1 MAYETLILSRE
12 ERFAVVTLNRPPANA
27 ISETLMRELNA
38 ALSEL
43 EADDGVRAVIITGAG
58 DKIFCAGADL
68 GSAFQGADVGAF
80 IRFGN
85 DVVRR
90 IERFPKP
97 VVAAINGHALGGG
110 CEIAMGCHIRILK
123 ETARMGQTESN
134 LGITPGFGGTQR
146 YPRLIGRGLAQE
158 HLILGTQIPA
168 AECYRTGLVNRLSKE
183 GETLNDAK
191 ALARELAKRPSP
203 PGSSSRRWTR
213 ASTRRSSRPSRSKSG
228 RSFRPSRPKTRPRVS
243 RPSSRSV
250 PPTSRA
256 DRVDLGI
263 KGKTALVTG
272 GARSLGKQD
281 CLALAAEGCKVI
293 VEGGTA
299 RGYAADIT
307 ERAVLGDVLRRA
319 ESEVGPVD
327 ICVNNAGWIYTMG
340 QLKDTADEDWDLNLR
355 INLTGTY
362 NVTKL
367 VFPGMRE
374 RRWGRVI
381 CMASI
386 AGLMGGFGQSAYST
400 SKMGVIGFAKSVAL
414 EGARYN
420 VTSNVI
426 APGIVGPNANLSPL
440 YDRMVKRVAM
450 QREGQPEDIASA
462 VAFLCSE
469 RARYITG
476 AVLTVTG
483 GMDLFTF

>member
-1 MAYETLILSRE
+1 
-12 ERFAVVTLNRPPANA
+12 
-27 ISETLMRELNA
+27 
-38 ALSEL
+38 
-43 EADDGVRAVIITGAG
+43 
-58 DKIFCAGADL
+58 
-68 GSAFQGADVGAF
+68 
-80 IRFGN
+80 
-85 DVVRR
+85 
-90 IERFPKP
+90 
-97 VVAAINGHALGGG
+97 
-110 CEIAMGCHIRILK
+110 
-123 ETARMGQTESN
+123 
-134 LGITPGFGGTQR
+134 
-146 YPRLIGRGLAQE
+146 
-158 HLILGTQIPA
+158 
-168 AECYRTGLVNRLSKE
+168 
-183 GETLNDAK
+183 
-191 ALARELAKRPSP
+191 
-203 PGSSSRRWTR
+203 
-213 ASTRRSSRPSRSKSG
+213 
-228 RSFRPSRPKTRPRVS
+228 
-243 RPSSRSV
+243 
-250 PPTSRA
+250 
-256 DRVDLGI
+256 VDLGI
-263 KGKTALVTG
+263 AGKTALVTG

-281 CLALAAEGCKVI
+281 ALTLASEGCRVIVLDLNAEGAAETAKEIADG
-293 VEGGTA
+293 GGTA

-307 ERAVLGDVLRRA
+307 DRAVLADVLGRA
-319 ESEVGPVD
+319 EREVGPVD

-340 QLKDTADEDWDLNLR
+340 QLKDTADHDWDLNLR

-386 AGLMGGFGQSAYST
+386 AGLMGGFGQTAYST
-400 SKMGVIGFAKSVAL
+400 SKMGVVGFAKSVAL

-426 APGIVGPNANLSPL
+426 APGIVGPNANMSPL

>member
-1 MAYETLILSRE
+1 
-12 ERFAVVTLNRPPANA
+12 
-27 ISETLMRELNA
+27 
-38 ALSEL
+38 
-43 EADDGVRAVIITGAG
+43 
-58 DKIFCAGADL
+58 
-68 GSAFQGADVGAF
+68 
-80 IRFGN
+80 
-85 DVVRR
+85 
-90 IERFPKP
+90 
-97 VVAAINGHALGGG
+97 
-110 CEIAMGCHIRILK
+110 
-123 ETARMGQTESN
+123 
-134 LGITPGFGGTQR
+134 
-146 YPRLIGRGLAQE
+146 
-158 HLILGTQIPA
+158 
-168 AECYRTGLVNRLSKE
+168 
-183 GETLNDAK
+183 
-191 ALARELAKRPSP
+191 
-203 PGSSSRRWTR
+203 
-213 ASTRRSSRPSRSKSG
+213 
-228 RSFRPSRPKTRPRVS
+228 
-243 RPSSRSV
+243 
-250 PPTSRA
+250 
-256 DRVDLGI
+256 VDLGI
-263 KGKTALVTG
+263 AGKTALVTG

-281 CLALAAEGCKVI
+281 ALTLASEGCRVIVLDLNAEGAAETAKEI
-293 VEGGTA
+293 ADAGGIA

-307 ERAVLGDVLRRA
+307 DRVVLAEVVKRA
-319 ESEVGPVD
+319 EQEIGPVD

-340 QLKDTADEDWDLNLR
+340 QLKDTADDDWDLNLR

-386 AGLMGGFGQSAYST
+386 AGLMGGFGQTAYST

-426 APGIVGPNANLSPL
+426 APGIVGPNANMSPL

>member
-1 MAYETLILSRE
+1 
-12 ERFAVVTLNRPPANA
+12 
-27 ISETLMRELNA
+27 
-38 ALSEL
+38 
-43 EADDGVRAVIITGAG
+43 
-58 DKIFCAGADL
+58 
-68 GSAFQGADVGAF
+68 
-80 IRFGN
+80 
-85 DVVRR
+85 
-90 IERFPKP
+90 
-97 VVAAINGHALGGG
+97 
-110 CEIAMGCHIRILK
+110 
-123 ETARMGQTESN
+123 
-134 LGITPGFGGTQR
+134 
-146 YPRLIGRGLAQE
+146 
-158 HLILGTQIPA
+158 
-168 AECYRTGLVNRLSKE
+168 
-183 GETLNDAK
+183 
-191 ALARELAKRPSP
+191 
-203 PGSSSRRWTR
+203 
-213 ASTRRSSRPSRSKSG
+213 
-228 RSFRPSRPKTRPRVS
+228 
-243 RPSSRSV
+243 
-250 PPTSRA
+250 
-256 DRVDLGI
+256 VDLGI
-263 KGKTALVTG
+263 AGKTALVTG

-281 CLALAAEGCKVI
+281 ALTLASEGCRVIVLDLNAEGAAETAKEIANG
-293 VEGGTA
+293 GGTA

-307 ERAVLGDVLRRA
+307 DRAVLADVLGRA
-319 ESEVGPVD
+319 EREVGPVD

-340 QLKDTADEDWDLNLR
+340 QLKDTADDDWDLNLR

-386 AGLMGGFGQSAYST
+386 AGLMGGFGQTAYST
-400 SKMGVIGFAKSVAL
+400 SKMGVVGFAKSVAL

-426 APGIVGPNANLSPL
+426 APGIVGPNANMSPL